1 MLPNAPS
8 ERLPR
13 TLSERFRTPFRTV
26 PRTHPIPKGIFGAA
40 TKAAAPDLDAEHLSP
55 VLNVDPLHRILL

>member
-26 PRTHPIPKGIFGAA
+26 PRTHPIYKYIPARLSR
-40 TKAAAPDLDAEHLSP
+40 AAALTCE
-55 VLNVDPLHRILL
+55 VGR